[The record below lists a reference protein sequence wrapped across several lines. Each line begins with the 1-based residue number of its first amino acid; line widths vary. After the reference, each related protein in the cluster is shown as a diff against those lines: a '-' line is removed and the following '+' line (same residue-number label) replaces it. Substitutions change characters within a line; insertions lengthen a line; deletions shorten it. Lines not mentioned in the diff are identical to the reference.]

1 MYFYTSKLLA
11 PILNPVNFLIIFFI
25 IAFLINIKLKKKI
38 IDIFSKLLIV
48 LFLTISF
55 LPIGTTGIK
64 YLERD
69 YLKQK
74 KINKIDNIIVLGGS
88 EKVSTSLLTNKTN
101 LNEGSERLIATVKLS
116 LNNPNATIFFLGG
129 DGNLIKENKDEGYV
143 AKSFFNDVGFNTKN
157 VIFITNTRNTVEN
170 LQAFK
175 ELNITDKSN
184 ILITSATHMKR
195 AMLIAKKM
203 NITVIP
209 YAVDFRTTKE
219 IKFSILSF
227 IQGFNITINLSNFN
241 NFFKEILGI
250 LAFEVF
256 Y

>member
-1 MYFYTSKLLA
+1 MCE
-11 PILNPVNFLIIFFI
+11 NF
-25 IAFLINIKLKKKI
+25 NN
-38 IDIFSKLLIV
+38 
-48 LFLTISF
+48 
-55 LPIGTTGIK
+55 
-64 YLERD
+64 
-69 YLKQK
+69 
-74 KINKIDNIIVLGGS
+74 NKIDNIIVLGGS